1 MKRGY
6 IDTPEGQVHY
16 REEGTGE
23 PLLLLHKAG
32 LSSDEFTEMLPFLGK
47 KYRAVAMDALGYG
60 NTEMP
65 VPEPGFDDCVKNIL
79 HFLDAMKLK
88 KTNIAGHLLGS
99 SFAVEFAAVHP
110 EKVKKLILWDGI
122 FLDEVERKA
131 TQEEYSTEHMEF
143 KVDGSHLMKVWN
155 SRNPKPDSN
164 LKLIQRSAIEYM
176 KSSLGEASGVSHRA
190 LFSYNI
196 GPKLPMIK
204 CPTLLMHGSGG
215 PLFARQAAI
224 RNAIPGC
231 REVTLDIS
239 GPFPFWEQPEAVA
252 KVMLE
257 FLQKQ

>member
-1 MKRGY
+1 MKREY
-6 IDTPEGQVHY
+6 LETPEGQVHY
-16 REEGTGE
+16 RTEGNGE

-47 KYRAVAMDALGYG
+47 KYRVVAMDVLGYG

-65 VPEPGFDDCVKNIL
+65 VPEPGFADYVSNIL
-79 HFLDAMKLK
+79 HFLDAMKIK
-88 KTNIAGHLLGS
+88 KTNILGHLLGS
-99 SFAVEFAAVHP
+99 SFAVEIAAMNP
-110 EKVKKLILWDGI
+110 ELVKKLILWDGI
-122 FLDEVERKA
+122 YLDEVERKA

-143 KVDGSHLMKVWN
+143 KVDGAHLLKVWN

-164 LKLIQRSAIEYM
+164 LKLIQRSALEYM

-190 LFSYNI
+190 LFSYDI

-215 PLFARQAAI
+215 PLFARQAEI

-231 REVTLDIS
+231 REVTLDIP
-239 GPFPFWEQPEAVA
+239 GPFPFWEKPEEVS
-252 KVMLE
+252 KVILE
-257 FLQKQ
+257 FLQK

>member
-16 REEGTGE
+16 REQGTGE

-47 KYRAVAMDALGYG
+47 KYRAVAMDVLGYG

-65 VPEPGFDDCVKNIL
+65 VQEPGFDDYVKNIL

-88 KTNIAGHLLGS
+88 KANIAGHLLGS
-99 SFAVEFAAVHP
+99 SFAVEIAVLHP
-110 EKVKKLILWDGI
+110 EKVKKLILWDAI
-122 FLDEVERKA
+122 YLEPQVRKD
-131 TQEEYSTEHMEF
+131 TQEEYATEHMEF
-143 KVDGSHLMKVWN
+143 KVDGAHLLKVWN
-155 SRNPKPDSN
+155 SRNPKPDSD

-176 KSSLGEASGVSHRA
+176 KSSLGEASGISHRA
-190 LFSYNI
+190 LFSYDI
-196 GPKLPMIK
+196 GPKLPQIK

-224 RNAIPGC
+224 RDAIPGC
-231 REVTLDIS
+231 REVTLDIP
-239 GPFPFWEQPEAVA
+239 GPFPFWEQPETVA
-252 KVMLE
+252 NVMLD
-257 FLQKQ
+257 FLQK

>member
-16 REEGTGE
+16 RAEGNGE

-47 KYRAVAMDALGYG
+47 KYHVIAMDALGYG

-65 VPEPGFDDCVKNIL
+65 SVEPGFDDYVNNVL
-79 HFLDAMKLK
+79 HFLAAMKIK
-88 KTNIAGHLLGS
+88 KTNILGHLLGS
-99 SFAVEFAAVHP
+99 SFAVEIAAVHP
-110 EKVKKLILWDGI
+110 ALVKKLILWDAI
-122 FLDEVERKA
+122 YLEPQVRKD
-131 TQEEYSTEHMEF
+131 TQAEYSTEHMEF
-143 KVDGSHLMKVWN
+143 KVDGAHLLKVWN

-190 LFSYNI
+190 LFSYDI
-196 GPKLPMIK
+196 EPKLPMIT

-224 RNAIPGC
+224 RDAIPGC
-231 REVTLDIS
+231 REVTLDIP
-239 GPFPFWEQPEAVA
+239 GPFPFWEKPAEIS
-252 KVMLE
+252 KVIVD
-257 FLQKQ
+257 FLQK

>member
-6 IDTPEGQVHY
+6 VDTPEGQVHY

-65 VPEPGFDDCVKNIL
+65 VPEPGFDDYVKNIL

-99 SFAVEFAAVHP
+99 SFAVEIAAVHP

-155 SRNPKPDSN
+155 SRNPKPS
-164 LKLIQRSAIEYM
+164 RYSTSTAPVGRTRPSACGPTRTPIRTSTTTGGRNRRDM
-176 KSSLGEASGVSHRA
+176 SRASSGA
-190 LFSYNI
+190 
-196 GPKLPMIK
+196 M
-204 CPTLLMHGSGG
+204 T
-215 PLFARQAAI
+215 AAAAMTSSPP
-224 RNAIPGC
+224 N
-231 REVTLDIS
+231 
-239 GPFPFWEQPEAVA
+239 
-252 KVMLE
+252 
-257 FLQKQ
+257 

>member
-6 IDTPEGQVHY
+6 VDTPEGPVHY

-23 PLLLLHKAG
+23 SLLLLHKAG

-47 KYRAVAMDALGYG
+47 KYRVVAMDVLGYG

-65 VPEPGFDDCVKNIL
+65 TPEPGFDDYVKNIL

-88 KTNIAGHLLGS
+88 KINIAGHLLGS
-99 SFAVEFAAVHP
+99 SFAVEIAAVHP
-110 EKVKKLILWDGI
+110 GKVKKLILWDGI
-122 FLDEVERKA
+122 FLDEGERKA

-143 KVDGSHLMKVWN
+143 KVDGAHLMKVWN

-190 LFSYNI
+190 LFSYDI

-231 REVTLDIS
+231 QEVTLNIS

-257 FLQKQ
+257 FLQK